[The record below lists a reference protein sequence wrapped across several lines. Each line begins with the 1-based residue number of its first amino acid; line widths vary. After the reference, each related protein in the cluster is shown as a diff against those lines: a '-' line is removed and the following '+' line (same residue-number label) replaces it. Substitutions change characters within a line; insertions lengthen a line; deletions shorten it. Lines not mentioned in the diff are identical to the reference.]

1 MTKKLKN
8 SKLRHNEY
16 YDMQNIYDELYQKS
30 KAGGKFRNLMRIIT
44 CENNIKLAYRNI
56 KNNTGSKTYGTDFMN
71 IKDIEQINVNEFVQ
85 IIQRKFK
92 NYQPKAVKRV
102 EIPKEGSDKT
112 RPLGIP
118 TMYDRLIQ
126 QCILQVL
133 EPICE
138 AKFYEHSY
146 GFRPNRSVE
155 HAIAQVH
162 RNMQISH
169 LHYCVDID
177 IQGFFDNVNHSKLL
191 KQIWTMGIQDKQ
203 LLVIIRKMLKAPIKM
218 PDRTIIYPSKGTP
231 QGGILSPLLS
241 NIVLNELDWWVSS
254 NWENMPTRY
263 EYYTSTSKAGTVSR
277 TGAMEAL
284 QKTNV
289 KEMRIVRYADDFKIF
304 CRNYDCALRTFHAVK
319 GWLKDRLK
327 LDISPEKSKI
337 VNLRKRY
344 SDFLGFKLKVHL
356 KKKKYTVVSN
366 MSDKAVKKATSKLIE
381 QIKRIQRPKNGKDQY
396 KMIQDYNSKV
406 MGIHDYYKIAT
417 RICVDCRKIAYQ
429 ITAVFKNRMRKN
441 FKSVKSYK
449 KRKKKVPNISKAVK
463 MNYGK
468 SDQIRFISNY
478 AVAPIGYVQN
488 KIPKCKKKSVNKYTA
503 EGRKEIHKNL
513 GIDTSILLKLMRNP
527 VSNRSIQFA
536 DNRISL
542 YAGQYGRCAVTGI
555 RLEYSDIHCHH
566 KRPRC
571 QGGTDEYK
579 NLVIVHEDIHRLIHA
594 TNPQIISQYISEYKE
609 TIDLHKLNELRIL
622 AGNEEISSLDNTIAG

>member
-8 SKLRHNEY
+8 KKLRHNEY
-16 YDMQNIYDELYQKS
+16 YDMQDIYDGLYQKS
-30 KAGGKFRNLMRIIT
+30 KDGGKFRNLMQYIT

-56 KNNTGSKTYGTDFMN
+56 KDNAGSKTYGTDDMN
-71 IKDIEQINVNEFVQ
+71 IKDIERIEVSEFVQ

-92 NYQPKAVKRV
+92 DYQPKAVKRV

-155 HAIAQVH
+155 HAIAQTH
-162 RNMQISH
+162 RNMQLSN

-203 LLVIIRKMLKAPIKM
+203 LLVIIRKMLKAPVKM
-218 PDRTIIYPSKGTP
+218 PDKTVYYPTKGTP

-263 EYYTSTSKAGTVSR
+263 EYYTTTSKNGTVSR
-277 TGAMEAL
+277 SGAMEAL
-284 QKTNV
+284 KKTNV

-304 CRNYDCALRTFHAVK
+304 CRSYDAAVRTFHAVK
-319 GWLKDRLK
+319 GWLKERLK

-337 VNLRKRY
+337 VNLRKHY
-344 SDFLGFKLKVHL
+344 SDFLGFKLKVHR
-356 KKKKYTVVSN
+356 KRNKYTVVSS
-366 MSDKAVKKATSKLIE
+366 MSDKAVKKAAKKLVE
-381 QIKRIQRPKNGKDQY
+381 QIKRIQKPDSGKEQY
-396 KMIQDYNSKV
+396 KMIQNYNSKV
-406 MGIHDYYKIAT
+406 MGIHNYYKIAT
-417 RICVDCRKIAYQ
+417 RICLDCRKIAFQ
-429 ITAVFKNRMRKN
+429 ATAVFKNRMRKN
-441 FKSVKSYK
+441 FKSVKYYK
-449 KRKKKVPNISKAVK
+449 KRKKRVPNISKAVK

-468 SDQIRFISNY
+468 SEQIRFISGY

-503 EGRKEIHKNL
+503 EGRAEIHNNL
-513 GIDTSILLKLMRNP
+513 GIDTFTLLKLMQNP
-527 VSNRSIQFA
+527 ISNRSIQYA

-542 YAGQYGRCAVTGI
+542 YAGQYGKCAVTGI
-555 RLEYSDIHCHH
+555 KLEYSDIHCHH
-566 KRPRC
+566 KTPRC
-571 QGGTDEYK
+571 QGGTDEYR

-594 TNPQIISQYISEYKE
+594 TKQDTISQYISKYKD
-609 TIDLHKLNELRIL
+609 TIDLRKLNELRNL
-622 AGNEEISSLDNTIAG
+622 AGNTEISSLDNTIAI

>member
-30 KAGGKFRNLMRIIT
+30 KAGGKFKNLMRLIT
-44 CENNIKLAYRNI
+44 CESNIKLAYRNI

-71 IKDIEQINVNEFVQ
+71 IKDIEQINVDEFVQ

-218 PDRTIIYPSKGTP
+218 PDKTIIYPTKGTP

-254 NWENMPTRY
+254 NWENMPTQY
-263 EYYTSTSKAGTVSR
+263 EYYTSTKENGTVCRS
-277 TGAMEAL
+277 GAMEAL
-284 QKTNV
+284 RKTNV

-304 CRNYDCALRTFHAVK
+304 CRSYDAAVKTFHAVK

-366 MSDKAVKKATSKLIE
+366 MSDKAVKKATNKLIE
-381 QIKRIQRPKNGKDQY
+381 QIKRIQKPESGKDQY
-396 KMIQDYNSKV
+396 KMLQNYNSKV
-406 MGIHDYYKIAT
+406 MGIHNYYKIAT

-429 ITAVFKNRMRKN
+429 VTAVFKNRMRKN
-441 FKSVKSYK
+441 FKSVKFYK

-468 SDQIRFISNY
+468 SDQIRFISNF

-503 EGRKEIHKNL
+503 EGRKEIHNNL
-513 GIDTSILLKLMRNP
+513 GIDTSILLELMRNP
-527 VSNRSIQFA
+527 ISNQSIQFA

-542 YAGQYGRCAVTGI
+542 YAGQYGKCAVTGMK
-555 RLEYSDIHCHH
+555 LEYSDIHCHH

-594 TNPQIISQYISEYKE
+594 TNPQIISQYISEYRSI
-609 TIDLHKLNELRIL
+609 IDLHKLNELRIL

>member
-16 YDMQNIYDELYQKS
+16 YDMQNIFDELYQKS
-30 KAGGKFRNLMRIIT
+30 VIGGKFKNLMQHIT
-44 CENNIKLAYRNI
+44 CENNIRLAYRNI
-56 KNNTGSKTYGTDFMN
+56 KNNTGSNTYGTDFMN
-71 IKDIEQINVNEFVQ
+71 IKDIENIDVDEFVQ
-85 IIQRKFK
+85 IIQRKFM

-118 TMYDRLIQ
+118 TIFDRLIQ
-126 QCILQVL
+126 QCVLQVL

-155 HAIAQVH
+155 HAIAQSH
-162 RNMQISH
+162 RNMQLSN

-177 IQGFFDNVNHSKLL
+177 IQGFFDNVNHSKIL

-203 LLVIIRKMLKAPIKM
+203 LLKIIGKMLKAPIKM
-218 PDRTIIYPSKGTP
+218 PDKTMYFPTKGTP

-241 NIVLNELDWWVSS
+241 NIVLNELDWWISS

-263 EYYTSTSKAGTVSR
+263 DYYTQTGKNGTVCR
-277 TGAMEAL
+277 NGAYEAL
-284 QKTNV
+284 KKTNV

-304 CRNYDCALRTFHAVK
+304 CINYDSALRTFHAVK

-344 SDFLGFKLKVHL
+344 SDFLGFKLKVH
-356 KKKKYTVVSN
+356 KKRNKYTVTSS
-366 MSDKAVKKATSKLIE
+366 MSDKAVKKAANKLIE
-381 QIKRIQRPKNGKDQY
+381 QIKLIQKPKDCKDRY
-396 KMIQDYNSKV
+396 KAIQNYNSKV
-406 MGIHDYYKIAT
+406 MGIHNYYRTAT
-417 RICVDCRKIAYQ
+417 RITLDCRKIAYQ
-429 ITAVFKNRMRKN
+429 VMVVFKNRMRKN
-441 FKSVKSYK
+441 FKSVRYYK
-449 KRKKKVPNISKAVK
+449 RRKQKVPNISKAVK
-463 MNYGK
+463 IGYGK
-468 SDQIRFISNY
+468 SNQIRFINDY

-488 KIPKCKKKSVNKYTA
+488 KIPKCKKKSVNKYTN
-503 EGRKEIHKNL
+503 EGRAEIHNNL
-513 GIDTSILLKLMRNP
+513 GVDTFILLKLMQNP
-527 VSNRSIQFA
+527 VNDRSIQFA

-542 YAGQYGRCAVTGI
+542 YAGQYGKCAVTGMK
-555 RLEYSDIHCHH
+555 LDYGDIHCHH
-566 KRPRC
+566 KTPRHK
-571 QGGTDEYK
+571 GGTDEYK
-579 NLVIVHEDIHRLIHA
+579 NLIIVHKDIHRLIHA
-594 TNPQIISQYISEYKE
+594 TSNGTITQYISEYKDK
-609 TIDLHKLNELRIL
+609 IDLRKLNELRNL
-622 AGNEEISSLDNTIAG
+622 APNNEIISLDNTITG

>member
-30 KAGGKFRNLMRIIT
+30 KAGGKFKNLMRLIT
-44 CENNIKLAYRNI
+44 CESNIKLAYRNI

-71 IKDIEQINVNEFVQ
+71 IKDIEQINVDEFVQ

-218 PDRTIIYPSKGTP
+218 PDKTIIYPTKGTP

-254 NWENMPTRY
+254 NWENMPTQY
-263 EYYTSTSKAGTVSR
+263 EYYTSTKENGTVCRS
-277 TGAMEAL
+277 GAMEAL
-284 QKTNV
+284 RKTNV

-304 CRNYDCALRTFHAVK
+304 CRSYDAAVRTFHAVK

-366 MSDKAVKKATSKLIE
+366 MSDKAVKKATNKLIE
-381 QIKRIQRPKNGKDQY
+381 QIKRIQKPESGKDQY
-396 KMIQDYNSKV
+396 KMLQNYNSKV
-406 MGIHDYYKIAT
+406 MGIHNYYKIAT

-429 ITAVFKNRMRKN
+429 VTAVFKNRMRKN
-441 FKSVKSYK
+441 FKSVKFYK

-463 MNYGK
+463 MSYGK
-468 SDQIRFISNY
+468 SDQIRFISNF

-503 EGRKEIHKNL
+503 EGRKEIHNNL
-513 GIDTSILLKLMRNP
+513 GIVTSILLELMRNP
-527 VSNRSIQFA
+527 ISNQSIQFA

-542 YAGQYGRCAVTGI
+542 YAGQYGKCAVTGMK
-555 RLEYSDIHCHH
+555 LEYSDIHCHH

-594 TNPQIISQYISEYKE
+594 TNPQIISQYISEYRSI
-609 TIDLHKLNELRIL
+609 IDLHKLNELRIL

>member
-30 KAGGKFRNLMRIIT
+30 KNGGKFKNLMQHIT

-56 KNNTGSKTYGTDFMN
+56 KNNTGSSTYGTDYMN
-71 IKDIEQINVNEFVQ
+71 IKDIEKINVEEFVQ

-118 TMYDRLIQ
+118 TIYDRIIQ
-126 QCILQVL
+126 QCILQVM

-138 AKFYEHSY
+138 ARFYEQSY

-155 HAIAQVH
+155 HAISTAQKY
-162 RNMQISH
+162 MQLSN

-191 KQIWTMGIQDKQ
+191 KQIWSMGIQDKQ
-203 LLVIIRKMLKAPIKM
+203 LLAIIGKMLKAPIKM
-218 PDRTIIYPSKGTP
+218 PDKSIIYPTKGTP

-263 EYYTSTSKAGTVSR
+263 DYYTFTQKNGTVCR
-277 TGAMEAL
+277 NGAIKAL
-284 QKTNV
+284 KTTKL

-304 CRNYDCALRTFHAVK
+304 CRNYSSAVRTFHAVK

-337 VNLRKRY
+337 VNLRKHY
-344 SDFLGFKLKVHL
+344 SDFLGFKLKVH
-356 KKKKYTVVSN
+356 KKRNKYTVISN
-366 MSDKAVKKATSKLIE
+366 MSDKAVKKAKRKLIE
-381 QIKRIQRPKNGKDQY
+381 QIKLIQYPKDNKDRY
-396 KMIQDYNSKV
+396 RMIQNYNSKV
-406 MGIHDYYKIAT
+406 MGIHNYYRIAT
-417 RICVDCRKIAYQ
+417 RICLDCRQIAFQ
-429 ITAVFKNRMRKN
+429 VMAVFKNRMRKN
-441 FKSVKSYK
+441 FKSVKFYK
-449 KRKKKVPNISKAVK
+449 KRKQKVPNISKAVK
-463 MNYGK
+463 MHYGK
-468 SDQIRFISNY
+468 SDQIRFIDNY
-478 AVAPIGYVQN
+478 AVAPIGYIQN
-488 KIPKCKKKSVNKYTA
+488 KIPKSKKRSINKYTA
-503 EGRKEIHKNL
+503 EGRAEIHNNL
-513 GIDTSILLKLMRNP
+513 GIDTFTLLKLMQNP
-527 VSNRSIQFA
+527 ISNRSVQYA

-555 RLEYSDIHCHH
+555 KLNYSDIHCHH
-566 KRPRC
+566 KLPKHK
-571 QGGTDEYK
+571 GGTDEYR
-579 NLVIVHEDIHRLIHA
+579 NLIIVHKDIHRLIHA
-594 TNPQIISQYISEYKE
+594 TAHDTISQYISEYKE
-609 TIDLHKLNELRIL
+609 QIDFRKLNELRNL
-622 AGNEEISSLDNTIAG
+622 VGNKEISLDNTITG

>member
-30 KAGGKFRNLMRIIT
+30 KAGGKFKNLMRLIT
-44 CENNIKLAYRNI
+44 CESNIKLAYRNI

-71 IKDIEQINVNEFVQ
+71 IKDIEQINVDEFVQ

-218 PDRTIIYPSKGTP
+218 PDKTIIYPTKGTP

-254 NWENMPTRY
+254 NWENMPTQY
-263 EYYTSTSKAGTVSR
+263 EYYTSTKENGTVCRS
-277 TGAMEAL
+277 GAMEAL
-284 QKTNV
+284 RKTNV

-304 CRNYDCALRTFHAVK
+304 CRSYDAAVRTFHAVK

-366 MSDKAVKKATSKLIE
+366 MSDKAVKKATNKLIE
-381 QIKRIQRPKNGKDQY
+381 QIKRIQKPESGKDQY
-396 KMIQDYNSKV
+396 KMLQNYNSKV
-406 MGIHDYYKIAT
+406 MGIHNYYKIAT

-429 ITAVFKNRMRKN
+429 VTAVFKNRMRKN
-441 FKSVKSYK
+441 FKSVKFYK

-463 MNYGK
+463 MSYGK
-468 SDQIRFISNY
+468 SDQIRFISNF

-503 EGRKEIHKNL
+503 EGRKEIHNNL
-513 GIDTSILLKLMRNP
+513 GIDTSILLELMRNP
-527 VSNRSIQFA
+527 ISNQSIQFA

-542 YAGQYGRCAVTGI
+542 YAGQYGKCAVTGMK
-555 RLEYSDIHCHH
+555 LEYSDIHCHH

-594 TNPQIISQYISEYKE
+594 TNPQIISQYISEYRSI
-609 TIDLHKLNELRIL
+609 IDLHKLNELRIL

>member
-30 KAGGKFRNLMRIIT
+30 KAGGKFKNLMRLIT

-71 IKDIEQINVNEFVQ
+71 IKDIEQINVDEFVQ

-218 PDRTIIYPSKGTP
+218 PDKTIIYPTKGTP

-263 EYYTSTSKAGTVSR
+263 EYYTCTSKTGTVSR
-277 TGAMEAL
+277 TGAMDAL
-284 QKTNV
+284 RKTNV

-304 CRNYDCALRTFHAVK
+304 CRSYDAAVRTFHAVK
-319 GWLKDRLK
+319 GWLKDRLR

-337 VNLRKRY
+337 VNLRKRC

-356 KKKKYTVVSN
+356 KKNKYTVVSN
-366 MSDKAVKKATSKLIE
+366 MSDKAVQKATNKLIE
-381 QIKRIQRPKNGKDQY
+381 QIKRIQKPESGKDQY
-396 KMIQDYNSKV
+396 KMLQNYNSKV
-406 MGIHDYYKIAT
+406 MGIHNYYKIAT

-429 ITAVFKNRMRKN
+429 VTAVFKNRMRKN
-441 FKSVKSYK
+441 FKSVKFYK

-503 EGRKEIHKNL
+503 EGRKEIHNNL
-513 GIDTSILLKLMRNP
+513 GIDTSILLELMRNP
-527 VSNRSIQFA
+527 ITNRSIQFA

-542 YAGQYGRCAVTGI
+542 YAGQYGKCAVTGI
-555 RLEYSDIHCHH
+555 KLEYSDIHCHH

-579 NLVIVHEDIHRLIHA
+579 NLVIVHEDIHKLIHS
-594 TNPQIISQYISEYKE
+594 TNPQTISQYISEYKDM
-609 TIDLHKLNELRIL
+609 IDLHKLNELRTL

>member
-16 YDMQNIYDELYQKS
+16 YDMQSIYDELYQKS

-71 IKDIEQINVNEFVQ
+71 IKDIEQINVDEFVQ

-162 RNMQISH
+162 RNMQLSH

-218 PDRTIIYPSKGTP
+218 PDKTIIYPTKGTP

-263 EYYTSTSKAGTVSR
+263 EYYTCTKENGTVCRS
-277 TGAMEAL
+277 GAMEAL
-284 QKTNV
+284 RKTNV

-304 CRNYDCALRTFHAVK
+304 CRSYDTAVRTFHAVK

-344 SDFLGFKLKVHL
+344 SDFLGFKLKVYL

-366 MSDKAVKKATSKLIE
+366 MSDKAVKKATNKLIE
-381 QIKRIQRPKNGKDQY
+381 QIKRIQKPESGKDQY
-396 KMIQDYNSKV
+396 KMIQNYNSKV
-406 MGIHDYYKIAT
+406 MGIHNYYKIAT

-429 ITAVFKNRMRKN
+429 VTAVFKNRMRKN
-441 FKSVKSYK
+441 FKSVKFYK

-503 EGRKEIHKNL
+503 EGRKEIHNNL
-513 GIDTSILLKLMRNP
+513 GIDTSILLELMRNP
-527 VSNRSIQFA
+527 ITNRSIQFA

-542 YAGQYGRCAVTGI
+542 YAGQYGKCAVTGMK
-555 RLEYSDIHCHH
+555 LEYSDIHCHH

-579 NLVIVHEDIHRLIHA
+579 NLVIVHEDIHKLIHA
-594 TNPQIISQYISEYKE
+594 TNPRIISQYISEYKDR
-609 TIDLHKLNELRIL
+609 IDLHKLNELRTL
-622 AGNEEISSLDNTIAG
+622 AGNEKISSLDNTIAG

>member
-44 CENNIKLAYRNI
+44 CENNIELAYRNI
-56 KNNTGSKTYGTDFMN
+56 KNNTGSQTYGTDFMN
-71 IKDIEQINVNEFVQ
+71 IKDIEQINVDEFVR

-92 NYQPKAVKRV
+92 NYQPKAVKRA

-203 LLVIIRKMLKAPIKM
+203 LLMIIRKMLKAPIKM
-218 PDRTIIYPSKGTP
+218 PDKTIIYPTKGTP

-254 NWENMPTRY
+254 NWENMPTQY
-263 EYYTSTSKAGTVSR
+263 EYYTCTSKTGTVSR
-277 TGAMEAL
+277 AGAIEAL
-284 QKTNV
+284 RKTNV

-304 CRNYDCALRTFHAVK
+304 CRNYDTAVRTFHAVK

-337 VNLRKRY
+337 INLRKHY

-366 MSDKAVKKATSKLIE
+366 LSDKAVKKATNKLIE

-396 KMIQDYNSKV
+396 KMIQNYNSKV
-406 MGIHDYYKIAT
+406 MGIHNYYKIAT

-429 ITAVFKNRMRKN
+429 VTAVFKNRMRKN
-441 FKSVKSYK
+441 FKSVKFYK
-449 KRKKKVPNISKAVK
+449 KRKKKVPNIPKAVK

-488 KIPKCKKKSVNKYTA
+488 KIPKCKRKAVNKYTE
-503 EGRKEIHKNL
+503 EGRKVIHNNL
-513 GIDTSILLKLMRNP
+513 GIDTSILLELMRNP

-542 YAGQYGRCAVTGI
+542 YAGQYGKCAVTGMK
-555 RLEYSDIHCHH
+555 LEYRDIHCHH

-579 NLVIVHEDIHRLIHA
+579 NLVIVHEDMHRLIHA
-594 TNPQIISQYISEYKE
+594 TNSQIISQYISEYKN
-609 TIDLHKLNELRIL
+609 TIDLHKLNELRTL
-622 AGNEEISSLDNTIAG
+622 AGNEGISSLDNTIAG

>member
-30 KAGGKFRNLMRIIT
+30 KAGGKFKNLMRLIT
-44 CENNIKLAYRNI
+44 CESNIKLAYRNI

-71 IKDIEQINVNEFVQ
+71 IKDIEQINVDEFVQ

-218 PDRTIIYPSKGTP
+218 PDKTIIYPTKGTP

-254 NWENMPTRY
+254 NWENMPTQY
-263 EYYTSTSKAGTVSR
+263 EYYTSTKENGTVCRS
-277 TGAMEAL
+277 GAMKAL
-284 QKTNV
+284 RKTNV

-304 CRNYDCALRTFHAVK
+304 CRSYDAAVRTFHAVK

-366 MSDKAVKKATSKLIE
+366 MSDKAVKKATNKLIE
-381 QIKRIQRPKNGKDQY
+381 QIKRIQKPESGKDQY
-396 KMIQDYNSKV
+396 KMLQNYNSKV
-406 MGIHDYYKIAT
+406 MGIHNYYKIAT

-429 ITAVFKNRMRKN
+429 VTAVFKNRMRKN
-441 FKSVKSYK
+441 FKSVKFYK

-463 MNYGK
+463 MSYGK
-468 SDQIRFISNY
+468 SDQIRFISNF

-503 EGRKEIHKNL
+503 EGRKEIHNNL
-513 GIDTSILLKLMRNP
+513 GIDTSILLELMRNP
-527 VSNRSIQFA
+527 ISNQSIQFA

-542 YAGQYGRCAVTGI
+542 YAGQYGKCAVTGMK
-555 RLEYSDIHCHH
+555 LEYSDIHCHH

-594 TNPQIISQYISEYKE
+594 TNPQIISQYISEYRSI
-609 TIDLHKLNELRIL
+609 IDLHKLNELRIL

>member
-30 KAGGKFRNLMRIIT
+30 KAGGKFKNLMRLIT
-44 CENNIKLAYRNI
+44 CESNIKLAYRNI

-71 IKDIEQINVNEFVQ
+71 IKDIEQINVDEFVQ

-218 PDRTIIYPSKGTP
+218 PDKTIIYPTKGTP

-254 NWENMPTRY
+254 NWENMPTQY
-263 EYYTSTSKAGTVSR
+263 EYYTSTKENGTVCRS
-277 TGAMEAL
+277 GAMEAL
-284 QKTNV
+284 RKTNV

-304 CRNYDCALRTFHAVK
+304 CRSYDAAVRTFHAVK
-319 GWLKDRLK
+319 GWLKDRLR

-366 MSDKAVKKATSKLIE
+366 MSDKAVKKATNKLIE
-381 QIKRIQRPKNGKDQY
+381 QIKRIQKPESGKDQY
-396 KMIQDYNSKV
+396 KMLQNYNSKV
-406 MGIHDYYKIAT
+406 MGIHNYYKIAT

-429 ITAVFKNRMRKN
+429 VTAVFKNRMRKN
-441 FKSVKSYK
+441 FKSVKFYK

-463 MNYGK
+463 MSYGK
-468 SDQIRFISNY
+468 SDQIRFISNF

-503 EGRKEIHKNL
+503 EGRKEIHNNL
-513 GIDTSILLKLMRNP
+513 GIDTSILLELMRNP
-527 VSNRSIQFA
+527 ISNQSIQFA

-542 YAGQYGRCAVTGI
+542 YAGQYGKCAVTGMK
-555 RLEYSDIHCHH
+555 LEYSDIHCHH

-594 TNPQIISQYISEYKE
+594 TNPQIISQYISEYRSI
-609 TIDLHKLNELRIL
+609 IDLHKLNELRIL

>member
-1 MTKKLKN
+1 
-8 SKLRHNEY
+8 
-16 YDMQNIYDELYQKS
+16 MQNIYDELYQKS
-30 KAGGKFRNLMRIIT
+30 KAGGKFKNLMRLIT
-44 CENNIKLAYRNI
+44 CESNIKLAYRNI

-71 IKDIEQINVNEFVQ
+71 IKDIEQINVDEFVQ

-218 PDRTIIYPSKGTP
+218 PDKTIIYPTKGTP

-254 NWENMPTRY
+254 NWENMPTQY
-263 EYYTSTSKAGTVSR
+263 EYYTSTKENGTVCRS
-277 TGAMEAL
+277 GAMEAL
-284 QKTNV
+284 RKTNV

-304 CRNYDCALRTFHAVK
+304 CRSYDAAVRTFHAVK

-366 MSDKAVKKATSKLIE
+366 MSDKAVKKATNKLIE
-381 QIKRIQRPKNGKDQY
+381 QIKRIQKPESGKDQY
-396 KMIQDYNSKV
+396 KMLQNYNSKV
-406 MGIHDYYKIAT
+406 MGIHNYYKIAT

-429 ITAVFKNRMRKN
+429 VTAVFKNRMRKN
-441 FKSVKSYK
+441 FKSVKFYK

-463 MNYGK
+463 MSYGK
-468 SDQIRFISNY
+468 SDQIRFISNF

-503 EGRKEIHKNL
+503 EGRKEIHNNL
-513 GIDTSILLKLMRNP
+513 GIDTSILLELMRNP
-527 VSNRSIQFA
+527 ISNQSIQFA

-542 YAGQYGRCAVTGI
+542 YAGQYGKCAVTGMK
-555 RLEYSDIHCHH
+555 LEYSDIHCHH

-594 TNPQIISQYISEYKE
+594 TNPQIISQYISEYRSI
-609 TIDLHKLNELRIL
+609 IDLHKLNELRIL

>member
-16 YDMQNIYDELYQKS
+16 YDMQSIYDELYQKS
-30 KAGGKFRNLMRIIT
+30 KSDGKFRNLMRIIT

-71 IKDIEQINVNEFVQ
+71 IKDIEQINVDEFVQ

-162 RNMQISH
+162 RNMQLSH

-218 PDRTIIYPSKGTP
+218 PDKTIIYPTKGTP

-263 EYYTSTSKAGTVSR
+263 EYYTTTKENGTVCRS
-277 TGAMEAL
+277 GAMEAL
-284 QKTNV
+284 RKTNV

-304 CRNYDCALRTFHAVK
+304 CRSYDTAVRTFHAVK

-366 MSDKAVKKATSKLIE
+366 MSDKAVKKATNKLIE
-381 QIKRIQRPKNGKDQY
+381 QIKRIQKPESGKDQY
-396 KMIQDYNSKV
+396 KMIQNYNSKV
-406 MGIHDYYKIAT
+406 MGIHNYYKIAT

-429 ITAVFKNRMRKN
+429 VTAVFKNRMRKN
-441 FKSVKSYK
+441 FKSVKFYK

-463 MNYGK
+463 INYGK

-503 EGRKEIHKNL
+503 EGRKEIHNNL
-513 GIDTSILLKLMRNP
+513 GIDTSILLELMRNP
-527 VSNRSIQFA
+527 ITNRSIQFA

-542 YAGQYGRCAVTGI
+542 YAGQYGKCAVTGI
-555 RLEYSDIHCHH
+555 KLEYSDIHCHH

-571 QGGTDEYK
+571 RGGTDEYK

-594 TNPQIISQYISEYKE
+594 TNPRIISQYISEYKDML
-609 TIDLHKLNELRIL
+609 DLHKLNELRTL

>member
-30 KAGGKFRNLMRIIT
+30 KAGGKFKNLMRLIT

-71 IKDIEQINVNEFVQ
+71 IKDIEQINVDEFVQ

-218 PDRTIIYPSKGTP
+218 PDKTVIYPTKGTP

-254 NWENMPTRY
+254 NWENMPTQY
-263 EYYTSTSKAGTVSR
+263 EYYTSTKENGTVCRS
-277 TGAMEAL
+277 GAMEAL
-284 QKTNV
+284 RKTNV

-304 CRNYDCALRTFHAVK
+304 CRSYDAAVRTFHAVK

-366 MSDKAVKKATSKLIE
+366 MSDKAVKKATNKLIE
-381 QIKRIQRPKNGKDQY
+381 QIKRIQKPESGKDQY
-396 KMIQDYNSKV
+396 KMLQNYNSKV
-406 MGIHDYYKIAT
+406 MGIHNYYKIAT

-429 ITAVFKNRMRKN
+429 VTAVFKNRMRKN
-441 FKSVKSYK
+441 FKSVKFYK

-463 MNYGK
+463 MSYGK

-503 EGRKEIHKNL
+503 EGRKEIHNNL
-513 GIDTSILLKLMRNP
+513 GIDTSILLELMRNP
-527 VSNRSIQFA
+527 ISNQSIQFA

-542 YAGQYGRCAVTGI
+542 YAGQYGKCAVTGMK
-555 RLEYSDIHCHH
+555 LEYSDIHCHH

-579 NLVIVHEDIHRLIHA
+579 NLVIVHADIHRLIHA
-594 TNPQIISQYISEYKE
+594 TNPQIISQYISEYRSI
-609 TIDLHKLNELRIL
+609 IDLHKLNELRIL